1 MSGVMDSEQILQK
14 ASELKA
20 AGVPF
25 ALATVVR
32 TEQSTSAKA
41 GAKAIVQADGTI
53 QGWVGG
59 GCAQPAVLKT
69 VRQALADGEAR
80 LIRIAPD
87 KEAQAEEG
95 VQVFGMSCYSGGV
108 LDIFIEPVVARPG
121 LLVIGVSPV
130 AQALVD
136 LASRVG
142 FSVTLARPD
151 GYSEPVAGAARQLDS
166 LDLSALSAAA
176 SQYVVVATQGKKDEA
191 GLEAALATG
200 TQWLA
205 FVASEKKAQRMR
217 DYLLDRGQ
225 NTAAVTAIR
234 SPAGIEIGAR
244 TPEEIALSVL
254 AALVQARRSGEI
266 DLPVAA
272 ATAGAPAESGAVAI
286 DPICGMTVDLDGARY
301 RSEYRG
307 EPYYF
312 CCAGCQRK
320 FDTSPADYMTSEA
333 V

>member
-1 MSGVMDSEQILQK
+1 MSGVMDSDQILQK

-69 VRQALADGEAR
+69 VKQALADGEAR

-87 KEAQAEEG
+87 KEADAQEG
-95 VQVFGMSCYSGGV
+95 VQVFGMSCYSGGI

-121 LLVIGVSPV
+121 LLVIGISPV
-130 AQALVD
+130 ARALVD

-142 FSVTLARPD
+142 FSVTLVRPD
-151 GYSEPVAGAARQLDS
+151 GYSEPVPGAARQLDS
-166 LDLSALSAAA
+166 LDLSALPADA

-205 FVASEKKAQRMR
+205 FVASDKKAKRMR

-225 NTAAVTAIR
+225 NTDAVAAIR
-234 SPAGIEIGAR
+234 SPAGIEIGAK
-244 TPEEIALSVL
+244 TPEEISLSVL

-266 DLPVAA
+266 ALPVAGGA
-272 ATAGAPAESGAVAI
+272 ATAPLESGAVAI
-286 DPICGMTVDLDGARY
+286 DPICGMTVGIEGALY
-301 RSEYRG
+301 RSEYQG
-307 EPYYF
+307 ELYFF
-312 CCAGCQRK
+312 CCAGCQHK
-320 FDTSPADYMTSEA
+320 FEKSPADFVTSKA